1 MRVAIVDVGSN
12 TARLLVADVARDRVV
27 PVLEQREYLSLG
39 AELAR
44 TGALSAG
51 TLRELA
57 HVCEGYARIARG
69 SSIERAI
76 AIVTAPG
83 RQGRS
88 VGTLLRV
95 LAEATGFRVR
105 VLSAGEEGRYAYV
118 GAVASVR
125 EQLPNLIGV
134 VDVGGGS
141 TEIAV
146 GEQHDE
152 SLWVRSIDLGSV
164 RLTSTQLVSDPPGK
178 RELKRARASVRVEL
192 GRLKP
197 PHPELVL
204 AVGGSARAIARI
216 TGRAFFGADDIDEVV
231 RILARHPSAYSA
243 REFGMHPI
251 RAASAIG
258 GAVLLA
264 ETSRLLES
272 PLEVAGGGVREGAAL
287 ALAAAGLAAAA

>member
-12 TARLLVADVARDRVV
+12 TARLLIADVARDRVV
-27 PVLEQREYLSLG
+27 PVIEEREYLSLG
-39 AELAR
+39 AEIAR

-57 HVCEGYARIARG
+57 HVCEGYARLARG
-69 SSIERAI
+69 SSIERAT

-88 VGTLLRV
+88 VGALLRV

-118 GAVASVR
+118 GAVASTR
-125 EQLPNLIGV
+125 DKLPNVIGV

-146 GEQHDE
+146 GEQRDE
-152 SLWVRSIDLGSV
+152 ALWVRSIDLGSV

-178 RELKRARASVRVEL
+178 RELKRARAVVRDEL
-192 GRLKP
+192 DRLKP
-197 PHPELVL
+197 PRPELAL
-204 AVGGSARAIARI
+204 AAGGSARAVARI
-216 TGRAFFGADDIDEVV
+216 TGRAYFGADDIDEVV
-231 RILARHPSAYSA
+231 RILARHPSARAA

-258 GAVLLA
+258 GALLLA

-272 PLEVAGGGVREGAAL
+272 QLEVARGGVREGAAL

>member
-12 TARLLVADVARDRVV
+12 TARLLVADVARDRVI
-27 PVLEQREYLSLG
+27 PVLEEREYLGLG
-39 AELAR
+39 AEIAR

-57 HVCEGYARIARG
+57 HVCEGYARLARG
-69 SSIERAI
+69 SSIERATT
-76 AIVTAPG
+76 IVTAPG

-88 VGTLLRV
+88 AGALLRV

-118 GAVASVR
+118 GAVASAR
-125 EQLPNLIGV
+125 DELPNVIGV

-146 GEQHDE
+146 GEQRDE
-152 SLWVRSIDLGSV
+152 ALWVRSIDLGSV
-164 RLTSTQLVSDPPGK
+164 RLSAPLVSDPPGK
-178 RELKRARASVRVEL
+178 KELKQARAVVRVEL
-192 GRLKP
+192 DRLTP
-197 PHPELVL
+197 PRPELAL
-204 AVGGSARAIARI
+204 AAGGSARAIARI
-216 TGRAFFGADDIDEVV
+216 TGRTSFDAEDIDEVV
-231 RILARHPSAYSA
+231 RTLARHPSARAA

-258 GAVLLA
+258 GALLLA

-272 PLEVAGGGVREGAAL
+272 PLEVARGGVREGAAL